1 VLTRAQKEDQVA
13 ELKDK
18 LGRATSVFVADYRGV
33 SVQGINQ
40 LRSKLRSE
48 GEGAFEYQVTKN
60 SLLRLAVADTDAVA
74 LSDQFTGPTAV
85 AFSYGDPIALAKLLV
100 DYTKEHE
107 VFELKGGYLDGR
119 AIDAGEV
126 ATLATLPSLD
136 GIRSILVGLVQA
148 PATKLVRLLAEPGAQ
163 LARLV
168 EARRGAL
175 EESGGA

>member
-1 VLTRAQKEDQVA
+1 MLTRAQKEDHVA
-13 ELKDK
+13 ELKEK

-33 SVQGINQ
+33 SVEDINQ

-48 GEGAFEYQVTKN
+48 GEGEFEYKVTKN
-60 SLLRLAVADTDAVA
+60 TLLRLAVADTDAA
-74 LSDQFTGPTAV
+74 ELSDRFNGPTSV
-85 AFSYGDPIALAKLLV
+85 AFSYGDPVSLAKLLV
-100 DYTKEHE
+100 DYSKEHD

-119 AIDAGEV
+119 AIDAGDV

-136 GIRSILVGLVQA
+136 GIRSMLVGLVQA
-148 PATKLVRLLAEPGAQ
+148 PATKLVRLLAEPGGQ